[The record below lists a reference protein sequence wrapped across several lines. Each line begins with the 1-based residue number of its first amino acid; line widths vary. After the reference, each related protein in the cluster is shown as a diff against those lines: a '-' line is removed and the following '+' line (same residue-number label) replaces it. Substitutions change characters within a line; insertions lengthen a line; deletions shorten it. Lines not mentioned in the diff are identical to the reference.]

1 MTHSPLNTDHPA
13 AQGNDESLSLL
24 LASSIHEVKNNFGKL
39 VFAIT
44 DALDELPDEKAT
56 KLQDKVNSEIRYIS
70 NQLSQVLI
78 LYKEYQDGY
87 MPVIEE
93 VQVSQLF
100 KETRARHQS
109 FPDLQVSTE
118 CEMDLLAFMDDKFIV
133 NVLDTLIYNA
143 YNAGARQI
151 LISAVQETDAVKI
164 TVEDNGPGIPEE
176 MIQNFNREEGM
187 SEGLTESGF
196 GLGLFFAR
204 KILALHTNES
214 LQGSC
219 TLANGG
225 RLGGAIISLYF
236 P

>member
-44 DALDELPDEKAT
+44 NALDELPDEKAT

-151 LISAVQETDAVKI
+151 QKPEYYILILI
-164 TVEDNGPGIPEE
+164 
-176 MIQNFNREEGM
+176 RW
-187 SEGLTESGF
+187 
-196 GLGLFFAR
+196 
-204 KILALHTNES
+204 
-214 LQGSC
+214 
-219 TLANGG
+219 
-225 RLGGAIISLYF
+225 
-236 P
+236 